1 MDCVKKDFIKKYLT
15 KYYIFGYCCLLGFIP
30 QSVLIYLATFIPS
43 PFKYMVLTALTIGS
57 ILLFRKWLLITILSK
72 KKYRFYKLAVEKL
85 DVGEYDKYYFL
96 NGMYDPCFRIIV
108 KDLLYRY
115 GLEDK
120 YAELKQEKKVQKIP
134 VYDKEVLK

>member
-1 MDCVKKDFIKKYLT
+1 
-15 KYYIFGYCCLLGFIP
+15 
-30 QSVLIYLATFIPS
+30 
-43 PFKYMVLTALTIGS
+43 MVLTALTIGS

-120 YAELKQEKKVQKIP
+120 YVELKLEKKVQKIP
-134 VYDKEVLK
+134 VYDEEVLK

>member
-1 MDCVKKDFIKKYLT
+1 M
-15 KYYIFGYCCLLGFIP
+15 
-30 QSVLIYLATFIPS
+30 
-43 PFKYMVLTALTIGS
+43 
-57 ILLFRKWLLITILSK
+57 ITILSK

-115 GLEDK
+115 KLEDK
-120 YAELKQEKKVQKIP
+120 YAELKQEKRVQKIP
-134 VYDKEVLK
+134 VYDEEVLK

>member
-30 QSVLIYLATFIPS
+30 QSALIYLATFIPS
-43 PFKYMVLTALTIGS
+43 PFKYMVWAALTIGS

-85 DVGEYDKYYFL
+85 EVGEYDKYYFL
-96 NGMYDPCFRIIV
+96 NGMYDPCFTIIV

-120 YAELKQEKKVQKIP
+120 YAELKQEKRVQKIP
-134 VYDKEVLK
+134 VYDEEVLK